1 MFEIFSDCSRLKFTD
16 HGEQILSWIWKHPL
30 SGRELEI
37 ISGYNISEPFFSSG
51 SYLMYPWVNRHTD
64 DRIRLGEE
72 WISLS
77 SIINKDKN
85 GYPIHGLGFAWKR
98 KVLQKTEDSIQFE
111 LSPEKELL
119 NSSLGNVIV
128 RETYS
133 LRRIFNEEILTLE
146 TDFLNHNS
154 YPFRFC
160 YGYHPY
166 FRIQSDKQPCIL
178 RSNLSKQIPL
188 KEDLTPIYPI
198 YARETDR
205 FRLEKIPILDS
216 LFFGKDAWV
225 LLQIPDDSYG
235 VRIRSNLSN
244 KNDIQ
249 LSYFQIYTDFSK
261 NRIAIEPMSAPG
273 NAVVNGFSL
282 TTILPE
288 EKKSGSFQI
297 VVKCI

>member
-1 MFEIFSDCSRLKFTD
+1 
-16 HGEQILSWIWKHPL
+16 
-30 SGRELEI
+30 
-37 ISGYNISEPFFSSG
+37 
-51 SYLMYPWVNRHTD
+51 MYPWVNRHTN

-77 SIINKDKN
+77 SITNKDKN

-98 KVLQKTEDSIQFE
+98 KILQKTEDSIQFE

-133 LRRIFNEEILTLE
+133 LRRIFNEEILTLK

-166 FRIQSDKQPCIL
+166 FRIQSDKQSCVL

-198 YARETDR
+198 YTRETDR
-205 FRLEKIPILDS
+205 FRLEKIPVLDS
-216 LFFGKDAWV
+216 LFLEKTLGFFCK
-225 LLQIPDDSYG
+225 
-235 VRIRSNLSN
+235 
-244 KNDIQ
+244 
-249 LSYFQIYTDFSK
+249 FQ
-261 NRIAIEPMSAPG
+261 
-273 NAVVNGFSL
+273 
-282 TTILPE
+282 TILMKFE
-288 EKKSGSFQI
+288 FDLTCRIKTIYNFLIFKFIQTSLRIELR
-297 VVKCI
+297 